1 MRRLIYVFIT
11 LLALVACGEKLTV
24 EQQAAEAAQ
33 KYYNRILEGYTDG
46 FASAHVG
53 FDSLPDDYRQQL
65 LKAHEL
71 YVKDIREK
79 HGGLRQVSVSENA
92 GYQDTVQHVVY
103 AFLMLS
109 FKDSTQ
115 EQVTVPMVQYQGE
128 WMMK

>member
-1 MRRLIYVFIT
+1 LT
-11 LLALVACGEKLTV
+11 ACGEKMTE
-24 EQQAAEAAQ
+24 EQLAAEAAQ
-33 KYYNRILEGYTDG
+33 KYYSRILEGYTDG
-46 FASAHVG
+46 FAAGHVG
-53 FDSLPDDYRQQL
+53 YDSLPDDYRQQL

-79 HGGLRQVSVSENA
+79 HGGLRLVSVSENV
-92 GYQDTVQHVVY
+92 GYRDTVQHVVY
-103 AFLMLS
+103 AFLTLS